1 MLAIRHPVGCYHR
14 EINGLFFF
22 LSYYYLIFDF
32 LCKNTKKRRL
42 RQNIVYYILPQLC
55 FFILYRQD
63 IDDSGRVGKK
73 LFIFRDDV

>member
-32 LCKNTKKRRL
+32 LCKNTKK
-42 RQNIVYYILPQLC
+42 ITIAAKYS
-55 FFILYRQD
+55 ILYSAA
-63 IDDSGRVGKK
+63 IM
-73 LFIFRDDV
+73 LFYTLSARYRR